1 MNTNLALS
9 KEALVALAIDAFEK
23 GQKKSLHA
31 AAIALGA
38 PLDLTYKRYN
48 GRVTRDEQPANS
60 RKLTNTEEIAIEQ
73 WILSL
78 DRRGFSPNLKMVADM
93 ANLLLAQRIPPVVG
107 DLAVVGKC
115 WVPNFI
121 KRYKALK
128 SKLSR
133 CLDYKRVLC
142 NNPVLINK

>member
-9 KEALVALAIDAFEK
+9 KESLVTLAIEAFEK

-31 AAIALGA
+31 AALALGA
-38 PLDLTYKRYN
+38 PINLTYKRYN
-48 GRVTRDEQPANS
+48 GRMS
-60 RKLTNTEEIAIEQ
+60 RAEHTPGGQKLTNTEEIAIEQ

-93 ANLLLAQRIPPVVG
+93 ANLLLAQRIPPAVG

-115 WVPNFI
+115 W
-121 KRYKALK
+121 
-128 SKLSR
+128 
-133 CLDYKRVLC
+133 
-142 NNPVLINK
+142 